1 LGNIYME
8 IDNIKNS
15 AFYSVLSSIQ
25 NAIDRAYYNYV
36 NNPNAF

>member
-1 LGNIYME
+1 ME